1 MEAEELEEERE
12 GKEQKGKEQK
22 GKEQK
27 GKEQETGRQK
37 LNREAWELTRQLVE
51 IDSSDPGAYEGA
63 IEKWIFRWLE

>member
-12 GKEQKGKEQK
+12 

-51 IDSSDPGAYEGA
+51 IDSSDCLLYTS
-63 IEKWIFRWLE
+63 

>member
-12 GKEQKGKEQK
+12 

-63 IEKWIFRWLE
+63 IEKRIFLWIEQRKL